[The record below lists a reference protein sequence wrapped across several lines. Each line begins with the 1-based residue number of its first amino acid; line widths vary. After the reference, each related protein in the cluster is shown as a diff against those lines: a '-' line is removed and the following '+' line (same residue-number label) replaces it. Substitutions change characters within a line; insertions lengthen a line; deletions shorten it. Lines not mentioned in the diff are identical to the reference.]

1 MMDALVLEVETS
13 QQSLQAALETLDAS
27 AITAATEALA
37 AAVARLRNHDV
48 NDAANDAAVVGRLET
63 LQKGLNETAISTN
76 ILKDWT
82 RQRIDRTNRLRG
94 INSSAKIL
102 SY

>member
-1 MMDALVLEVETS
+1 MMDALVSEVEAS
-13 QQSLQAALETLDAS
+13 QQALQDALATLDAT

-37 AAVARLRNHDV
+37 AAVARLRNHD
-48 NDAANDAAVVGRLET
+48 ANDIANDKAVVGRLET
-63 LQKGLNETAISTN
+63 LQQGLTETAISTN

-94 INSSAKIL
+94 INTSVKIL

>member
-1 MMDALVLEVETS
+1 MMDTLVSEVEAS
-13 QQSLQAALETLDAS
+13 QQALQAALATLDAT

-37 AAVARLRNHDV
+37 VAVARLRNYD
-48 NDAANDAAVVGRLET
+48 ANDGANDKAVVGRLET
-63 LQKGLNETAISTN
+63 LQRGLNEAAISTN

-94 INSSAKIL
+94 INASAKIL

>member
-1 MMDALVLEVETS
+1 MMDGLVSEVESS
-13 QQSLQAALETLDAS
+13 QQALQAALSTLDAT
-27 AITAATEALA
+27 AITIATEALA
-37 AAVARLRNHDV
+37 AAVARLRNHD
-48 NDAANDAAVVGRLET
+48 ANDAGDDTAVVDRLEK
-63 LQKGLNETAISTN
+63 LRQGLNETAISTN

-94 INSSAKIL
+94 INSSAKML